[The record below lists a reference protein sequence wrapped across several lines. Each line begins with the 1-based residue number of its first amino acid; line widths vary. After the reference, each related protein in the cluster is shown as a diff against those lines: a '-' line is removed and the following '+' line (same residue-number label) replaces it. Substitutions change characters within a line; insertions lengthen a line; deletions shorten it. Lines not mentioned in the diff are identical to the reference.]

1 MKQMEDDLEQ
11 SIRGALRHRADS
23 LPTARAVAP
32 PVAMVEHRTR
42 RRPKALVLAVAAA
55 LIMVFTAWA
64 IVSIS
69 KSDPT
74 RVGSGQSSTV
84 PPATESTALPAPIT
98 GTEVPLSEVNSD
110 DIARIENG
118 LQRSE
123 FAPTSFFAVQIPDR
137 SPVIV
142 YRNEGTSCMLVTAAP
157 VPAAGSQGACVPSAD
172 AASNVVGALDTGP
185 VELPTTLAYGVWTD
199 VPDEAAYVTFSYGTT
214 NYWQRPLHG
223 ISYFTINGAR
233 PSLGPE
239 PVTMRAYDAGGNE
252 LAQATRA
259 PFQDGVGD
267 WRW

>member
-1 MKQMEDDLEQ
+1 
-11 SIRGALRHRADS
+11 
-23 LPTARAVAP
+23 
-32 PVAMVEHRTR
+32 MVEQTP
-42 RRPKALVLAVAAA
+42 RRPKALVLAAAA
-55 LIMVFTAWA
+55 VLIMVFTAWA
-64 IVSIS
+64 IVSVS

-98 GTEVPLSEVNSD
+98 GTEVPLSEVTSD
-110 DIARIENG
+110 DIARIVNG

-123 FAPTSFFAVQIPDR
+123 SAATSYFAVQIPDR

-142 YRNEGTSCMLVTAAP
+142 YRNEGTSCMLITAAP
-157 VPAAGSQGACVPSAD
+157 VPAAGSQGTCVPSAN
-172 AASNVVGALDTGP
+172 AARNIIGTLDTGP
-185 VELPTTLAYGVWTD
+185 VELPTTLAYGVWAD
-199 VPDEAAYVTFSYGTT
+199 VPDEAAYVSFSYGAT

-223 ISYFTINGAR
+223 ISYFTITGAR

-259 PFQDGVGD
+259 PFQDGMGE